1 MVRRFAFLRGLL
13 SGHFL
18 WSRSTILA
26 AICGAVAGGW
36 FAAPCVMAEP
46 GDTTPPP
53 PPATQPT
60 TEPGSGARHFDD
72 VRADLDVQGR
82 ALAKVLPALD
92 SLFDETKRAQV
103 APQALPVLKKMADLL
118 DEAMVMIPQSQQ
130 LQRVRLEISAM
141 MSLLDDKGGTLYL
154 RKEAVSNDEE
164 EAASATAWEYLI
176 AFAHAAKNIDGQ
188 KKALGDLT
196 ALARGNTTNDMIAQA
211 ASLMIPQAA
220 NAEISA
226 AAEKIITDVLK
237 GPMAERMAAELVRQ
251 HKLLAL
257 ENKPMVIEGAKVD
270 GSAFSTSNWK
280 GKVVLVDFWATWCPP
295 CMHEFPHIKK
305 VYDDYHGKGLEIIGV
320 SCDTDADGVKNFLAV
335 NPGLAWPE
343 LFDPAS
349 AARSHLHPLALQF
362 GVNLPTLFLIDRKG
376 ILRTVDA
383 QANLDALI
391 QKLLAE
397 PAE

>member
-1 MVRRFAFLRGLL
+1 MVRPFASCRGIL
-13 SGHFL
+13 SGRFL
-18 WSRSTILA
+18 WSRSTVLS
-26 AICGAVAGGW
+26 AICWAVAGGW
-36 FAAPCVMAEP
+36 LAAPCVVAGP
-46 GDTTPPP
+46 GDTPPP

-60 TEPGSGARHFDD
+60 TEPVAPVRHFDD

-92 SLFDETKRAQV
+92 SLFDQTKRAQV
-103 APQALPVLKKMADLL
+103 APKALPVLTNMADLL
-118 DEAMVMIPQSQQ
+118 DEAMGMVPQSVQ

-141 MSLLDDKGGTLYL
+141 MSLLGDKDGALYL
-154 RKEAVSNDEE
+154 RKQAVSNDEE

-176 AFAHAAKNIDGQ
+176 AFAHANKNADGQ
-188 KKALGDLT
+188 KKALSDLNE
-196 ALARGNTTNDMIAQA
+196 LARGNTTNDMIAQA

-220 NAEISA
+220 NPEMSA
-226 AAEKIITDVLK
+226 QAEKIITDVLK
-237 GPMAERMAAELVRQ
+237 GPMAERMAADLARQ

-257 ENKPMVIEGAKVD
+257 ENKPMVIEGSKVD
-270 GSAFSTSNWK
+270 GTAFSSANWK

-295 CMHEFPHIKK
+295 CMHEFQQVKK
-305 VYDDYHGKGLEIIGV
+305 VYDDNHAKGLEIVGV
-320 SCDTDADGVKNFLAV
+320 SCDTDGDALKNFLAV

-343 LFDPAS
+343 LFDPG
-349 AARSHLHPLALQF
+349 AAAQSRLHPLAQQF

-383 QANLDALI
+383 QGNLDALI